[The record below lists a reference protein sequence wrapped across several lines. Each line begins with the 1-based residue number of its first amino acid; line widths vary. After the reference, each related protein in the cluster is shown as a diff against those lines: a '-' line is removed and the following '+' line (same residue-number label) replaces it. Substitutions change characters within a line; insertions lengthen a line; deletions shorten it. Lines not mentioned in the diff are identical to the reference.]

1 MANKGL
7 SSITKKLIMAVTGGA
22 LVFFLLFHASMNI
35 VAIIKPEG
43 YNKICEFL
51 GANWY
56 ALVATAGLAL
66 LMVFHLIYAFVLSL
80 QNYRARGKQRYAVRE
95 RQEGVSMASK
105 NMLAIGVIVLLGL
118 GLHLFNFWA
127 KMQMPEVLHKLGMN
141 FSEEVMDNVANGV
154 YHIKNTFSCD
164 LFSIAYLV
172 WLVFLWFHLAHGVA
186 SVMQSIGW
194 SNHVWQKRIEVIG
207 KVIAALIVV
216 LFASV
221 VIYYWLIN
229 PSAAIVPAV

>member
-7 SSITKKLIMAVTGGA
+7 SSITKKLIMAITGGA
-22 LVFFLLFHASMNI
+22 LAFFLLFHASMNI

-56 ALVATAGLAL
+56 ALVATVGLAA

-80 QNYRARGKQRYAVRE
+80 QNYRARGTQRYAVVE
-95 RQEGVSMASK
+95 KQEGVSWASK
-105 NMLAIGVIVLLGL
+105 NMLVIGVIVLVGL

-127 KMQMPEVLHKLGMN
+127 NMQLPEVLHKLGY
-141 FSEEVMDNVANGV
+141 EDADITYAADGV
-154 YHIKNTFSCD
+154 YHIENTFSCSVY
-164 LFSIAYLV
+164 SIIYLV
-172 WLVFLWFHLAHGVA
+172 WLVFLWFHLDHGIA

-194 SNHVWQKRIEVIG
+194 SNHVWQKRIECLGRFFAIL
-207 KVIAALIVV
+207 IALM
-216 LFASV
+216 FASV
-221 VIYYWLIN
+221 VLYYWIG
-229 PSAAIVPAV
+229 SFIG

>member
-1 MANKGL
+1 MAKGL

-80 QNYRARGKQRYAVRE
+80 QNYRARGKQRYAVVE
-95 RQEGVSMASK
+95 KQEGVSWASK
-105 NMLAIGVIVLLGL
+105 NMLVIGAIVLIGL

-127 KMQMPEVLHKLGMN
+127 NMQLPEVLHKLGIHV
-141 FSEEVMDNVANGV
+141 EEAVMDNVTNGV
-154 YHIKNTFSCD
+154 HYIVNTFSCPVY
-164 LFSIAYLV
+164 SIIYLV

-194 SNHVWQKRIEVIG
+194 NNHVWQNRIECIG
-207 KVIAALIVV
+207 KIIAALIVV
-216 LFASV
+216 MFAV
-221 VIYYWLIN
+221 VVLYYWLI
-229 PSAAIVPAV
+229 VG

>member
-1 MANKGL
+1 MAKGL

-56 ALVATAGLAL
+56 ALVATAGLAA
-66 LMVFHLIYAFVLSL
+66 LMVFHLIYAFVLSF
-80 QNYRARGKQRYAVRE
+80 QNYRARGKQRYAVVE
-95 RQEGVSMASK
+95 KQEGVSWASK
-105 NMLAIGVIVLLGL
+105 NMLVIGAIVLIGL

-127 KMQMPEVLHKLGMN
+127 NMQLPEVLHKLGVDVK
-141 FSEEVMDNVANGV
+141 EAVMDNVTNGV
-154 YHIKNTFSCD
+154 HYIVNTFSCPVY
-164 LFSIAYLV
+164 SIIYLV

-194 SNHVWQKRIEVIG
+194 SNHVWQNRIEVIG
-207 KVIAALIVV
+207 KVIAALIVA
-216 LFASV
+216 LFAV
-221 VIYYWLIN
+221 VVLYYWLI
-229 PSAAIVPAV
+229 VG

>member
-1 MANKGL
+1 MAKGL

-56 ALVATAGLAL
+56 ALVGTAGLAA

-80 QNYRARGKQRYAVRE
+80 QNYKARGKQRYAVVDK
-95 RQEGVSMASK
+95 QEGVSWASK
-105 NMLAIGVIVLLGL
+105 NMLVIGAIVLIGL

-127 KMQMPEVLHKLGMN
+127 NMQLPEVLEKLHIHVEWADM
-141 FSEEVMDNVANGV
+141 SKVADGHHYIV
-154 YHIKNTFSCD
+154 NTFSCPVY
-164 LFSIAYLV
+164 SIIYLV
-172 WLVFLWFHLAHGVA
+172 WLAFLWFHLAHGVA

-194 SNHVWQKRIEVIG
+194 NNHVWQNRIECIG
-207 KVIAALIVV
+207 KIIAALIVV
-216 LFASV
+216 MFAV
-221 VIYYWLIN
+221 VVLYYWLI
-229 PSAAIVPAV
+229 VG

>member
-7 SSITKKLIMAVTGGA
+7 SSITKKLIMAITGGA
-22 LVFFLLFHASMNI
+22 LVLFLLFHGSMNI

-56 ALVATAGLAL
+56 ALIATAGLAA
-66 LMVFHLIYAFVLSL
+66 LMVFHLIYAFVLSF
-80 QNYRARGKQRYAVRE
+80 QNYKARGKQRYAVVD
-95 RQEGVSMASK
+95 RQEGVSWASK
-105 NMLAIGVIVLLGL
+105 NMLVIGAIVLLGL

-127 KMQMPEVLHKLGMN
+127 NMQLPEVLHKLGMHV
-141 FSEEVMDNVANGV
+141 EEDVMALVADGSHYIVNS
-154 YHIKNTFSCD
+154 FSCSVY
-164 LFSIAYLV
+164 SIIYLV
-172 WLVFLWFHLAHGVA
+172 WLAFLWFHLAHGVA

-194 SNHVWQKRIEVIG
+194 NNHVWKNRIEVIG
-207 KVIAALIVV
+207 KVVAALIVL

-221 VIYYWLIN
+221 VIYYWLIG
-229 PSAAIVPAV
+229 

>member
-1 MANKGL
+1 MAKGL

-80 QNYRARGKQRYAVRE
+80 QNYRARGKQRYAVVE
-95 RQEGVSMASK
+95 KQEGVSWASK
-105 NMLAIGVIVLLGL
+105 NMLVIGVIVLVGL

-127 KMQMPEVLHKLGMN
+127 NMQLPEVLHKLGY
-141 FSEEVMDNVANGV
+141 EDADITYAADGV
-154 YHIKNTFSCD
+154 YHIENTFSCSVY
-164 LFSIAYLV
+164 SIIYLV
-172 WLVFLWFHLAHGVA
+172 WLVFLWFHLDHGIA

-194 SNHVWQKRIEVIG
+194 SNHVWQKRIECIG
-207 KVIAALIVV
+207 RILAALIA
-216 LFASV
+216 LMFASV
-221 VIYYWLIN
+221 VLYYWIG
-229 PSAAIVPAV
+229 SFIG

>member
-80 QNYRARGKQRYAVRE
+80 QNYRARGKQRYAVVE
-95 RQEGVSMASK
+95 KQEGVSWASK
-105 NMLAIGVIVLLGL
+105 NMLVIGAIVLIGL

-127 KMQMPEVLHKLGMN
+127 NMQLPEVLHKLGIHV
-141 FSEEVMDNVANGV
+141 EEAKLENVTDGV
-154 YHIKNTFSCD
+154 HYIVNTFSCPVY
-164 LFSIAYLV
+164 SIIYLV

-194 SNHVWQKRIEVIG
+194 NNHVWQNRIEVIG
-207 KVIAALIVV
+207 KIIAALIVV
-216 LFASV
+216 MFAV
-221 VIYYWLIN
+221 VVLYYWLI
-229 PSAAIVPAV
+229 VG